1 MALGQKTTRPRKA
14 PLRNSTTAELSA
26 ALVQAERTI
35 EKLRARVD
43 EREQSR
49 QTLEELTLDLAE
61 RVKELNCL
69 YSISS
74 IFEQQDSS
82 LDEILQRTAELI
94 PAAWQYPKSR
104 ATVSRCTIGHAR
116 PPASVRHPGANR
128 SPSSSTTAGSAR
140 STFITPRRGRNE
152 TRGSLPQG
160 RKKPPQ
166 RRCRQNRRNHRA
178 QAG

>member
-14 PLRNSTTAELSA
+14 PLRNSTMAELSA

-49 QTLEELTLDLAE
+49 QTLEKLTLDLAE

-74 IFEQQDSS
+74 IFEQHGSS

-94 PAAWQYPKSR
+94 PAAWQYPDITCIR
-104 ATVSRCTIGHAR
+104 IALDDLACATSGFRE
-116 PPASVRHPGANR
+116 
-128 SPSSSTTAGSAR
+128 
-140 STFITPRRGRNE
+140 TPCGQSQPIIVNNSLV
-152 TRGSLPQG
+152 GSLDIYYT
-160 RKKPPQ
+160 
-166 RRCRQNRRNHRA
+166 
-178 QAG
+178 